1 MMQQRTNDLDYLAA
15 HIHGRKS
22 RLAEAEQ
29 LDRLCRIRNLSDL
42 ATTIFPDVEY
52 SGIINLQRQ
61 LVYELAREISGF
73 TPHLSGPRARLIDWM
88 FVRFQ
93 IQNVKILFRAHITQ
107 TPMSEARKHLVHL
120 PETLTGST
128 LVPETIVSPAE
139 LGGFLP
145 KVRLRKIFEKALA
158 TYSDNLRP
166 FFVEAALDSGYFSEL
181 LVRTDQLTEEEREI
195 IRPVADQEADIF
207 HLMLA
212 IRGKFHYG
220 LTPDLLLPF
229 HVGGTGITQTRL
241 FAMFNDQEISTAM
254 NRALGYAIDELPL
267 ENRSDQNDSR
277 TYAAYVEALARK
289 RLMRLANSA
298 FRKSH
303 MELGAVVGYIIMRF
317 AETANLITISEG
329 IRLNVAPEAIRGRMI
344 PRV

>member
-1 MMQQRTNDLDYLAA
+1 MMQQRINDLDYLAA
-15 HIHGRKS
+15 RIHGRKS
-22 RLAEAEQ
+22 RLAEAER
-29 LDRLCRIRNLSDL
+29 LDRLCRIRNLSDF
-42 ATTIFPDVEY
+42 ATTIFPDMEY
-52 SGIINLQRQ
+52 RGITNLQRQ

-73 TPHLSGPRARLIDWM
+73 TPHLSGPRARLLDWI

-93 IQNVKILFRAHITQ
+93 VQNVKILFRAHITQ
-107 TPMSEARKHLVHL
+107 TPMSEVRKHLVPL

-128 LVPETIVSPAE
+128 HIPETTGTPAE
-139 LGGFLP
+139 LAGALP

-158 TYSDNLRP
+158 IYSDNLRP

-181 LVRTDQLTEEEREI
+181 LLRTDQLNEEEREV
-195 IRPVADQEADIF
+195 IRPVANQEADIF

-229 HVGGTGITQTRL
+229 HVRGTSISQARLIT
-241 FAMFNDQEISTAM
+241 MFNDQEINTATG
-254 NRALGYAIDELPL
+254 RALGYVIDELPL
-267 ENRSDQNDSR
+267 ENRSDQIDGQ
-277 TYAAYVEALARK
+277 TYAALVEALARK

-303 MELGAVVGYIIMRF
+303 MELGAVVGYIIMRL

-329 IRLNVAPEAIRGRMI
+329 IRLNVIPEAIRGRMI